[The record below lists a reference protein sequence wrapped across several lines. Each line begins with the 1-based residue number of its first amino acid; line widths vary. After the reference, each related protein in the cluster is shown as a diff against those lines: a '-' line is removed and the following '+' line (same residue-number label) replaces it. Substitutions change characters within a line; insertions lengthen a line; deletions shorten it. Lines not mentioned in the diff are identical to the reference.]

1 MDRQEAEGAAAPA
14 VACHG
19 SASRPASAEPCHDA
33 RVLTGGGPS
42 ARILLGDQVYA
53 LRITKAGKLI
63 LTK

>member
-1 MDRQEAEGAAAPA
+1 MDRMEAQPADPTVLQATAPKLF
-14 VACHG
+14 G
-19 SASRPASAEPCHDA
+19 TEPCHDA
-33 RVLTGGGPS
+33 RVLTAGGNS

>member
-1 MDRQEAEGAAAPA
+1 MDRMEAQSADLTVLQAAAPKTF
-14 VACHG
+14 G
-19 SASRPASAEPCHDA
+19 TEPCYDA
-33 RVLTGGGPS
+33 RALTAGGNS

>member
-1 MDRQEAEGAAAPA
+1 MDRQEAGNATHAP
-14 VACHG
+14 VETP
-19 SASRPASAEPCHDA
+19 SRSASAEPCHDA